1 MANYT
6 DVVVYSSGRLVKPTS
21 GDTLTT
27 DLHVTVTGTLTAE
40 NNAKVEGD
48 LIVAGSLTVQ
58 GEVTTIS
65 TTNTVISDKLIE
77 LANGTTGAPSG
88 DAGII
93 IERGDSP
100 NAIFAWDESEDRFV
114 LGTTS
119 ETGASSGDLTITDAS
134 LQVSSLY
141 LGTTAVT
148 ATASELNLLDGGT
161 SVGTSI
167 TIADTDGLLINDS
180 GTMKSFPASDLKSYI
195 NSSAAGSVAADDII
209 LGDGAVE
216 ITTSEGD
223 ILVDAPTG
231 RSVDLQVAGSNV
243 VEVASGR
250 VDVSQPLV
258 LGSNAGVSL
267 TASSLATISAGNI
280 LSVDSTGQLVLSE
293 ADSGT
298 EQVKE
303 IIGVAIEASTTTE
316 QAILIHTVH
325 GSKVNV
331 VTDGQGTTAGKPVY
345 LSDTA
350 GIVTSTAPSNG
361 YVYRAGIALEAT
373 TTETDADI
381 LWMPQFIADLG

>member
-119 ETGASSGDLTITDAS
+119 E
-134 LQVSSLY
+134 
-141 LGTTAVT
+141 
-148 ATASELNLLDGGT
+148 
-161 SVGTSI
+161 
-167 TIADTDGLLINDS
+167 
-180 GTMKSFPASDLKSYI
+180 
-195 NSSAAGSVAADDII
+195 
-209 LGDGAVE
+209 
-216 ITTSEGD
+216 
-223 ILVDAPTG
+223 
-231 RSVDLQVAGSNV
+231 
-243 VEVASGR
+243 
-250 VDVSQPLV
+250 
-258 LGSNAGVSL
+258 
-267 TASSLATISAGNI
+267 
-280 LSVDSTGQLVLSE
+280 
-293 ADSGT
+293 
-298 EQVKE
+298 
-303 IIGVAIEASTTTE
+303 
-316 QAILIHTVH
+316 
-325 GSKVNV
+325 
-331 VTDGQGTTAGKPVY
+331 
-345 LSDTA
+345 
-350 GIVTSTAPSNG
+350 
-361 YVYRAGIALEAT
+361 
-373 TTETDADI
+373 
-381 LWMPQFIADLG
+381 